1 MRWGMLRVMKMKLV
15 VTAVAG
21 VLMLFQATAAL
32 ADTSITTSNESDD
45 TELDS
50 GDASATNSG
59 QAQVGHEGGGEE
71 ATQTDISNTDATNV
85 QEGDND
91 FDATQRATAT
101 TGDTIGGQVIGGV
114 VDGNLTVDATNLSN
128 DVDATSGDAEAVNDV
143 DAFVGLSAADA
154 FLADINNTLGVN
166 VHEGDNSA
174 TADQD
179 AVALSGDGVAGQIFG
194 ATVSGTTDAVLA
206 NTSTDNDVT
215 SGDADE
221 NSNDDLFTGLFAAKS
236 ALKRLR

>member
-15 VTAVAG
+15 VTALVGA
-21 VLMLFQATAAL
+21 LTFFQAAGAF

-50 GDASATNSG
+50 GDSTATNSG

-71 ATQTDISNTDATNV
+71 AAQSDITSGQATNV

-91 FDATQRATAT
+91 FDANQDATAT
-101 TGDTIGGQVIGGV
+101 TGSTIGGQVIGAV
-114 VDGNLTVDATNLSN
+114 TDGNLTVDATNLSN
-128 DVDATSGDAEAVNDV
+128 DVDATSGDAEASNDV
-143 DAFVGLSAADA
+143 DAFIGLSAADT
-154 FLADINNTLGVN
+154 FLSDINSAFGVN

-174 TADQD
+174 GADQD
-179 AVALSGDGVAGQIFG
+179 AVALSGDGVAGQVFG
-194 ATVSGTTDAVLA
+194 ATASGTTDAVLA
-206 NTSTDNDVT
+206 NTSTDTDVT

-221 NSNDDLFTGLFAAKS
+221 DSNDDLFTGLAA
-236 ALKRLR
+236 ADQITL